1 MSDTQTATQSI
12 PTASMTAKLSL
23 IDFQIIN
30 LLAQRSS
37 ILSNLQQK
45 DLDGWQVTNLG
56 ELNNILMTSQAQ
68 FYTQAKELGLKG
80 DFVRR
85 IYRDISHHSLS
96 LVSHRL
102 TNPNITTIKEQTR
115 IQAKKSRKSKKKS

>member
-12 PTASMTAKLSL
+12 PTTSMTAKLSL

-45 DLDGWQVTNLG
+45 ELDGWQVTNLDD
-56 ELNNILMTSQAQ
+56 LHSVLMTPQAQ
-68 FYTQAKELGLKG
+68 FYTQAKSLGLKG
-80 DFVRR
+80 DYVRR
-85 IYRDISHHSLS
+85 IYRDILHHSLS
-96 LVSHRL
+96 LVAHRL
-102 TNPNITTIKEQTR
+102 TNPNIATVKEQTR
-115 IQAKKSRKSKKKS
+115 IQAKQSRKSKKKS

>member
-1 MSDTQTATQSI
+1 MSDNQTAAPSQLI
-12 PTASMTAKLSL
+12 KLMTTKLSL

-56 ELNNILMTSQAQ
+56 ELNNILMTSQVQ

-102 TNPNITTIKEQTR
+102 TNPNIAFIKEMTKL
-115 IQAKKSRKSKKKS
+115 QAKKNRKPKKKS